1 MYKSQGFVTTIT
13 LLVIVVALGIGLYFQ
28 HLSDAIDSPLEQ
40 TSEAILKK
48 NGIDVDF
55 SKDKKEALDEL

>member
-1 MYKSQGFVTTIT
+1 MNKSNGFATTII
-13 LLVIVVALGIGLYFQ
+13 LLITVVALGVGLYFE
-28 HLSDAIDSPLEQ
+28 HFSDAIDSPLEQ

>member
-1 MYKSQGFVTTIT
+1 MNKLKGFATTIV
-13 LLVIVVALGIGLYFQ
+13 LVVTVIALGIGLYFQ
-28 HLSDAIDSPLEQ
+28 HLSDAIDHPLEQ

-55 SKDKKEALDEL
+55 SKDKKEALNEL